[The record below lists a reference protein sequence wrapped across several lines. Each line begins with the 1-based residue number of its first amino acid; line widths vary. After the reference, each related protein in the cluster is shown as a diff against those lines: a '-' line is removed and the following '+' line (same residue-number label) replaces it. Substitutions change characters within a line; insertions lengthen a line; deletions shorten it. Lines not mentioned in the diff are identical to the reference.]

1 MGLQCFRVEVKKV
14 WIMVSATELE
24 SEGQR
29 VSSCF

>member
-1 MGLQCFRVEVKKV
+1 MKKV

-29 VSSCF
+29 VSSCVVGLISAF